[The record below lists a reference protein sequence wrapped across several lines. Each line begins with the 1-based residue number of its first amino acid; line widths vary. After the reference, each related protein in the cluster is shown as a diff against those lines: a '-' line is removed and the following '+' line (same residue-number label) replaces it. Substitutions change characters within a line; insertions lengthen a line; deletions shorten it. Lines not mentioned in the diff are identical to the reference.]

1 VVRHVAEHVRPSEP
15 VEVAVVGGGPG
26 GLSAAAVLKKA
37 GFRTVVLEREAVGSS
52 WRHHYDR
59 LHLHTVRW
67 FSNLPGLPFPRSEGK
82 FVSRDGVIR
91 HLERYVEHHGL
102 EVRLGVEATRIDRA
116 PDGWRIETNEGAV
129 EAWAVVVATG
139 YNRFPVAPDW
149 PGLKTFSGEVML
161 ASDYRN
167 PAPFR
172 GRRVLVVGAGNS
184 GAEIAVDLV
193 EGGAEDVQLSFR
205 TPPNITLRDGPLPPP
220 TLGIVLQT
228 LRVPMKA
235 GDRLIGFL
243 NNLAVG
249 DLSEYGFPPA
259 PRGVVTQM
267 LRDDVIPIIDVGL
280 IAQVKARKIRPVPAV
295 VRFEGSEVV
304 LADGSRTS
312 PDMIIACI
320 GYARGLE
327 PLVGHL
333 GVVGENK
340 GRPVVRGGH
349 TVPNAPRLYFV
360 GYRNGIAGMFRE
372 FGLEARQIARSLRRC
387 RRERMTGPSQVERPA
402 TPAGVAHWGR
412 QRVRQEGRR

>member
-1 VVRHVAEHVRPSEP
+1 MVRHVTERDRPSER

-26 GLSAAAVLKKA
+26 GLSVAAVLKCA
-37 GFRTVVLEREAVGSS
+37 GFQTVVFEREAVGNS
-52 WRHHYDR
+52 WRNHYDR

-67 FSNLPGLPFPRSEGK
+67 FSNLPGLPFPRNEGK

-91 HLERYVEHHGL
+91 HLERYVEHHAL
-102 EVRLGVEATRIDRA
+102 DVRLGVEATRIDRSA
-116 PDGWRIETNEGAV
+116 DGWRIETNEGAI

-139 YNRFPVAPDW
+139 YNRFPVPPDW
-149 PGLKTFSGEVML
+149 PGLETFEGEVVL

-193 EGGAEDVQLSFR
+193 EGGAVDVELSFR

-228 LRVPMKA
+228 LRVPLKV
-235 GDRLIGFL
+235 GDRFIGFL
-243 NNLAVG
+243 NKLAVG

-267 LRDDVIPIIDVGL
+267 IRDDVIPIIDVGL

-295 VRFEGSEVV
+295 VRIEGGDVV

-312 PDMIIACI
+312 PDVIVACI

-349 TVPNAPRLYFV
+349 TAPNAPRLYFV

-372 FGLEARQIARSLRRC
+372 FAVEGRQIARSLRRC
-387 RRERMTGPSQVERPA
+387 RRKRAAPLSQVEQTA
-402 TPAGVAHWGR
+402 TPAGVAH
-412 QRVRQEGRR
+412 